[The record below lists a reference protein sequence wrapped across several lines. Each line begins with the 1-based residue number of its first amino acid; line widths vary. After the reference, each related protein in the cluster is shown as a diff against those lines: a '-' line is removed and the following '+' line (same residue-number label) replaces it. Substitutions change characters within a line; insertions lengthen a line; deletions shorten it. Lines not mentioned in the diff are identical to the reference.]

1 MASRSRGSILDSLPP
16 GPGGGDDGPPP
27 HGGPPYGGP
36 PEAPPPPPTG
46 PLPRP
51 WVSQFV
57 LVAAVALFG
66 AEKVLPLSQVVVLAG
81 GQLGRLP
88 PLGLYG
94 PAVQAGE
101 YWRLL
106 GAVLEHG
113 GLLHLVFNMSVVVT
127 LGFTLERA
135 IGSLRFL
142 GLSLVTALGA
152 STFSLLFN
160 FNTLTVGASGMILG
174 WAGAML
180 PISTQQG
187 RRELLIWLAQVAVL
201 SLLPFVSWSG
211 HLGGFLFGLPCGL
224 ALRMGRRVYARALP
238 ILLFLSVVVAVIA
251 AHPERRGGL

>member
-1 MASRSRGSILDSLPP
+1 VSYAILAGAVGLFLVEQFFP
-16 GPGGGDDGPPP
+16 
-27 HGGPPYGGP
+27 
-36 PEAPPPPPTG
+36 
-46 PLPRP
+46 
-51 WVSQFV
+51 VSQ
-57 LVAAVALFG
+57 L
-66 AEKVLPLSQVVVLAG
+66 VLADG
-81 GQLGRLP
+81 SRVSRLP
-88 PLGLYG
+88 PLALYG
-94 PAVQAGE
+94 PAVQAGQ

-113 GLLHLVFNMSVVVT
+113 GALHLVFNMSVVVT
-127 LGFTLERA
+127 LGFTLERG

-152 STFSLLFN
+152 STFSLLFD
-160 FNTLTVGASGMILG
+160 FDVPTVGASGMILG

-187 RRELLIWLAQVAVL
+187 RRELFIWLAQVAVL
-201 SLLPFVSWSG
+201 SLLPFVSWAG

-238 ILLFLSVVVAVIA
+238 ILLFLSLVVAFIA

>member
-1 MASRSRGSILDSLPP
+1 MASRQRGSILDSLPS
-16 GPGGGDDGPPP
+16 GPGRGEG
-27 HGGPPYGGP
+27 
-36 PEAPPPPPTG
+36 APPPPTG

-51 WVSQFV
+51 WVCQV
-57 LVAAVALFG
+57 LLVCAIALFG
-66 AEKVLPLSQVVVLAG
+66 AEQFLPLSRFIAVDGARVGV
-81 GQLGRLP
+81 LP

-94 PAVQAGE
+94 PAVQAGQ

-113 GLLHLVFNMSVVVT
+113 GALHLVFNMSVVVT
-127 LGFTLERA
+127 LGFTLERG

-142 GLSLVTALGA
+142 GLSLVAALGA

-160 FNTLTVGASGMILG
+160 FNTITVGASGMILG

-187 RRELLIWLAQVAVL
+187 RRELFIWLAQVAVL
-201 SLLPFVSWSG
+201 SLLPFVSWAG

-224 ALRMGRRVYARALP
+224 ALRMGGRVYARALP
-238 ILLFLSVVVAVIA
+238 ILLFLSLVVALFA

>member
-1 MASRSRGSILDSLPP
+1 MASRPRRILDELPS
-16 GPGGGDDGPPP
+16 GPGGAGD
-27 HGGPPYGGP
+27 GGPPLP
-36 PEAPPPPPTG
+36 DV

-51 WVSQFV
+51 WVCY
-57 LVAAVALFG
+57 AI
-66 AEKVLPLSQVVVLAG
+66 LAG
-81 GQLGRLP
+81 AVGMFVVEQYFAVSRLVVADGSGVNRLP
-88 PLGLYG
+88 PLALFG

-101 YWRLL
+101 YWRLV

-127 LGFTLERA
+127 LGFTLERG

-152 STFSLLFN
+152 STFSLLFD
-160 FNTLTVGASGMILG
+160 FNVPTVGASGMILG

-180 PISTQQG
+180 PISTRAG
-187 RRELLIWLAQVAVL
+187 RQELFVWLAQVAVL
-201 SLLPFVSWSG
+201 SLLPFVSWAG

-224 ALRMGRRVYARALP
+224 ALKLGRSVYARALP
-238 ILLFLSVVVAVIA
+238 ILLFLSLVVALYA

>member
-1 MASRSRGSILDSLPP
+1 MASPQRGSMLDSLPP
-16 GPGGGDDGPPP
+16 GPGGGDGAPPP
-27 HGGPPYGGP
+27 EGGPPG
-36 PEAPPPPPTG
+36 APPPPTG

-51 WVSQFV
+51 WVSQV
-57 LVAAVALFG
+57 LLVCAVALFG
-66 AEKVLPLSQVVVLAG
+66 AEQFLPLSRYIVVNGARVG
-81 GQLGRLP
+81 VLP

-106 GAVLEHG
+106 GAVFEHG

-142 GLSLVTALGA
+142 GLSLVSALGA

-160 FNTLTVGASGMILG
+160 FNTPTVGASGMILG

-187 RRELLIWLAQVAVL
+187 RRELFIWLAQVAVL
-201 SLLPFVSWSG
+201 SLLPFVSWAG

-224 ALRMGRRVYARALP
+224 ALRMGHRVYARALP
-238 ILLFLSVVVAVIA
+238 ILLFLSLVVAFFA

>member
-1 MASRSRGSILDSLPP
+1 MASRSKGSILDSLPP
-16 GPGGGDDGPPP
+16 GPGGTGDDGPPP
-27 HGGPPYGGP
+27 HGGPPDV
-36 PEAPPPPPTG
+36 PPPPTG

-51 WVSQFV
+51 WVSQAL
-57 LVAAVALFG
+57 LVGAVALFL
-66 AEKVLPLSQVVVLAG
+66 AEQFLPLSQLIVVG
-81 GQLGRLP
+81 GEGVGRLP

-94 PAVQAGE
+94 PAVQGGQ

-113 GLLHLVFNMSVVVT
+113 GVLHLVFNMSVVVT
-127 LGFTLERA
+127 LGFTLERG

-142 GLSLVTALGA
+142 GLSLIAALGA

-160 FNTLTVGASGMILG
+160 FDTITVGASGMILG

-187 RRELLIWLAQVAVL
+187 RRELLTWLAQVAVL
-201 SLLPFVSWSG
+201 SLLPFVSWAG

-224 ALRMGRRVYARALP
+224 ALRMGRQVYARAVP
-238 ILLFLSVVVAVIA
+238 ILLFLSLVVALVA
-251 AHPERRGGL
+251 AHPEKRGGL

>member
-1 MASRSRGSILDSLPP
+1 MTSGPRRGILDELPP
-16 GPGGGDDGPPP
+16 GPPGAPGAQPPP
-27 HGGPPYGGP
+27 GPG
-36 PEAPPPPPTG
+36 A

-51 WVSQFV
+51 WVCYVLIAGAVLLFV
-57 LVAAVALFG
+57 V
-66 AEKVLPLSQVVVLAG
+66 ERSLPLSRLIFADGNVV
-81 GQLGRLP
+81 GRLP
-88 PLGLYG
+88 PLALYG
-94 PAVQAGE
+94 PAVQAGQ

-113 GLLHLVFNMSVVVT
+113 NLLHLVFNMSVVVT
-127 LGFTLERA
+127 LGFTLERG

-152 STFSLLFN
+152 STLSLLFD
-160 FNTLTVGASGMILG
+160 FDVPTVGASGMILG

-180 PISTQQG
+180 PISTKQG
-187 RRELLIWLAQVAVL
+187 RQDLLIWLAQVAVL

-224 ALRMGRRVYARALP
+224 ALRMGRQVYARALP
-238 ILLFLSVVVAVIA
+238 ILLFLSLVVALYA